1 MSQKN
6 EIDALKQANENLEAL
21 LKAYKSEIKQ
31 KTDEIAE
38 NKLALAAKEA
48 DVHKKSQAAIL
59 LII

>member
-48 DVHKKSQAAIL
+48 DVHKKSQTAIL